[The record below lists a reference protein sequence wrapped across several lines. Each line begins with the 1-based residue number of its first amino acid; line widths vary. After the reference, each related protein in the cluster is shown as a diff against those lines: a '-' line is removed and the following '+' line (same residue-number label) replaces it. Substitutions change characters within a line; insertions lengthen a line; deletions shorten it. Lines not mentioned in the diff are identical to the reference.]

1 MGFKRLIAD
10 RSLAGTVA
18 KQGLRQVGAT
28 LGRALR
34 PFARRP
40 PEKLLIAPQDIRTSD
55 PTIATDIYS
64 GQLKFAGRLMETH
77 GRSPF
82 ELPAPTEAF
91 AIVLH
96 GFSWLRHLRAA
107 ESALAKANGRALVAD
122 WLATR
127 KTGDNAIALR
137 PEVTARRLMSWL
149 SQAPLLLEGADA
161 VFYRS
166 FTRGLAA
173 DAARVTHALKSAP
186 PTELRL
192 MLQLA
197 LTHYAISCAEADS
210 VIKDAATRLCDLL
223 DDQIQPDGAHVSRNP
238 GFLVDLLLDLLPLK
252 LAFPWRR
259 IQTPQPIISAIDR
272 IIPMLRMMRHADG
285 ALALFHGM
293 GATRADL
300 VAAVLAQD
308 DIMAPPASNAPY
320 GGYQRAEGGEAVL
333 IVDSGASPSP
343 PLAGKSHAAPAAF
356 EFSTHGQ
363 RIVVN
368 CGAPPAH
375 RPEFVAVSRVTSA
388 HSTLVID
395 ERNIGHFARSRLV
408 GRSIGTQYV
417 GGARNVTAH
426 RSTSADGT
434 LLTVAHDGYGPR
446 LGITHERKLAL
457 SSDGLVLEGEDT
469 LALRKTRTGLP
480 YLLRFHLH
488 PRIKASLRQD
498 HKGVYLVLPNRH
510 VWEFEAGQ
518 YEVSVEASVFLANAD
533 GPRRCEQIVVRA
545 NTASDLSIA
554 WSFRQSRKG

>member
-1 MGFKRLIAD
+1 LGFRRLIAD

-18 KQGLRQVGAT
+18 QQGLRQAGAA
-28 LGRALR
+28 LGRALK
-34 PFARRP
+34 PFARRV

-82 ELPAPTEAF
+82 ALAAPSEAF

-107 ESALAKANGRALVAD
+107 ESALSKANGRALVAD

-127 KTGDNAIALR
+127 KSGDSAIALR

-161 VFYRS
+161 QFYRS
-166 FTRGLAA
+166 FTKGLAT
-173 DAARVTHALKSAP
+173 DAARVENALRSAP
-186 PTELRL
+186 HTELRL
-192 MLQLA
+192 ILQLA
-197 LTHYAISCAEADS
+197 LTHYAISCAETDR

-223 DDQIQPDGAHVSRNP
+223 DDQVLPDGAHISRNP
-238 GFLVDLLLDLLPLK
+238 GFLVELLLDLLPLK

-272 IIPMLRMMRHADG
+272 IIPQLRMMRHADG

-308 DIMAPPASNAPY
+308 DIMAPPTTNAPY

-333 IVDSGASPSP
+333 IVDSGAPPNP
-343 PLAGKSHAAPAAF
+343 PLAGKTHAAPVAF

-363 RIVVN
+363 RLVVN

-375 RPEFVAVSRVTSA
+375 RQELVDVSRVTSA

-395 ERNIGHFARSRLV
+395 ERNIGHFARSRLM

-417 GGARNVTAH
+417 GGARNVTVH
-426 RSTSADGT
+426 RSSSAEGT
-434 LLTVAHDGYGPR
+434 LLSLVHDGYGPGF
-446 LGITHERKLAL
+446 GITHERKLAL
-457 SSDGLVLEGEDT
+457 SADGLVLEGEDS
-469 LALRKTRTGLP
+469 LVVRKVPADLP

-488 PRIKASLRQD
+488 PKIKASLRQD
-498 HKGVYLVLPNRH
+498 HRGVYLVLPNRH
-510 VWEFEAGQ
+510 VWEFEAGD
-518 YEVSVEASVFLANAD
+518 YAVALEESVFLANAD

-545 NTASDLSIA
+545 NAARDFAIA
-554 WSFRQSRKG
+554 WSFRQSRKQ